1 MFSPFCSK
9 AHPEEA
15 PYSAIP
21 TPLAGDALGSG
32 GGGIFKQAAVE
43 VLRAE
48 RRLMPT
54 GEIARLALLRGLV
67 RATGKTP
74 EATMASALYTDIKR
88 REGTSIF
95 IRPHEGLFGLREW
108 LELGI
113 EFRDDYAEELARRA
127 AATYGPYSAL
137 GLAPGAGFHP
147 AGLAPTS
154 LGARTPP
161 CEAAGPSS
169 ASGGSGGLMDLLD
182 AAEME
187 LKRSGSGTPE
197 RGLAL
202 GVEERQGDSMPRE
215 DASQCPGRQNPAETA
230 VELAATEQPHE
241 ADPGSTLSA
250 PQNATDPTG
259 AERDELRIEICRAEA
274 RVRSLELELGA
285 LHPGV
290 GRALIEAARLQTRAA
305 ELGLFP
311 DAIPSC
317 RQLADAALVRASQIM
332 VAWQEALGRS
342 KGETQRAFAALLGD
356 GA

>member
-1 MFSPFCSK
+1 MCSK
-9 AHPEEA
+9 AHPDEA
-15 PYSAIP
+15 AYSAIP

-147 AGLAPTS
+147 AGLAPAS
-154 LGARTPP
+154 RGARTPP

-187 LKRSGSGTPE
+187 LKRCGRVYEWERVCEWDFFHGAKSMLLLATFTPLHTTQVWV
-197 RGLAL
+197 R
-202 GVEERQGDSMPRE
+202 
-215 DASQCPGRQNPAETA
+215 DARAG
-230 VELAATEQPHE
+230 
-241 ADPGSTLSA
+241 PGSWSG
-250 PQNATDPTG
+250 G
-259 AERDELRIEICRAEA
+259 AA
-274 RVRSLELELGA
+274 G
-285 LHPGV
+285 
-290 GRALIEAARLQTRAA
+290 
-305 ELGLFP
+305 
-311 DAIPSC
+311 
-317 RQLADAALVRASQIM
+317 
-332 VAWQEALGRS
+332 
-342 KGETQRAFAALLGD
+342 
-356 GA
+356 

>member
-9 AHPEEA
+9 AHPDEA

-113 EFRDDYAEELARRA
+113 EFRDDYSEELARRA

-147 AGLAPTS
+147 AGLVPTS

-187 LKRSGSGTPE
+187 LKRCGRSCAGSVYVGATFSWCQE
-197 RGLAL
+197 HVAISNVHALAHHAGL
-202 GVEERQGDSMPRE
+202 G
-215 DASQCPGRQNPAETA
+215 PGRQSGALLLELRSGRAIPCRGRMPA
-230 VELAATEQPHE
+230 
-241 ADPGSTLSA
+241 SA
-250 PQNATDPTG
+250 PDGRTQQRLLWNLQQLSNHTRQTPAP
-259 AERDELRIEICRAEA
+259 RCLRR
-274 RVRSLELELGA
+274 
-285 LHPGV
+285 
-290 GRALIEAARLQTRAA
+290 
-305 ELGLFP
+305 
-311 DAIPSC
+311 
-317 RQLADAALVRASQIM
+317 
-332 VAWQEALGRS
+332 
-342 KGETQRAFAALLGD
+342 KTQRTQPAPSAMSCE
-356 GA
+356 